1 MGHGHHHHDHH
12 HHGVQEYGRAFAIGI
27 ALNTVY
33 FLVEMLS
40 GLFIGSSALVADAA
54 HNASDV
60 LSLVLAWFAIWLASR
75 KSSHKYTY
83 GMRRSTILAS
93 LVNGILIVV
102 AAGWILWEAIEK
114 FQNPVAIPG
123 RIVLIVASVGLVV
136 NAGTALMFM
145 KGQKED
151 LNIRGAFLH
160 MAADALVTLG
170 VLIGGIVMMYSDAY
184 WVDPVLSIIIV
195 GVILWSAWGLL
206 KDSVELVLDAV
217 PREIDYKDVET
228 YLNDIPGVE
237 DVHDLHIW
245 ALSTSDTAMTVHLV
259 IPSGQTDQFIYDL
272 RRELHDRFGI
282 EHVTVQIEKEFEDE
296 EYRHCVH

>member
-33 FLVEMLS
+33 FLVEMFY
-40 GLFIGSSALVADAA
+40 GLFIGSSALVADAT

-114 FQNPVAIPG
+114 FQNPVVIPG

-136 NAGTALMFM
+136 NTGTALMFM

>member
-93 LVNGILIVV
+93 LVNGILIVI

-136 NAGTALMFM
+136 NTGTALMFM

-170 VLIGGIVMMYSDAY
+170 VFIGGIVMMYSDAY

>member
-114 FQNPVAIPG
+114 FQNPVVIPG

-136 NAGTALMFM
+136 NTGTALMFM

>member
-93 LVNGILIVV
+93 LVNGILIVI

-123 RIVLIVASVGLVV
+123 RIVLVVASVGLVV
-136 NAGTALMFM
+136 NTGTALMFM